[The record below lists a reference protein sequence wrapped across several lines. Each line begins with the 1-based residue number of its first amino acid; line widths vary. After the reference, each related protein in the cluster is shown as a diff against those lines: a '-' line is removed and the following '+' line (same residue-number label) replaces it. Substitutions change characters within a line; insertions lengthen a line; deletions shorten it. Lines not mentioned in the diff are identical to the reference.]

1 MNWVLRFKDD
11 YLKLLAGLLVVLI
24 LLEWVSGVREALQ
37 LDTVTTPIETPV
49 VKQAKASQ
57 TVKNPAALTVSFFG
71 DYVPSGVDAAG
82 VKRSSLNLSVVG
94 ILFASEATESHVMLE
109 LSDHTVKLF
118 RVGDTVPG
126 GAIIKRITPEGI
138 LLMHDGVMESLSLP
152 KNELFFSPLPE
163 ALKQD

>member
-1 MNWVLRFKDD
+1 MNWIRRFKDD
-11 YLKLLAGLLVVLI
+11 YLKLLAGLIVVLI
-24 LLEWVSGVREALQ
+24 MIEWVSGVRAALQ
-37 LDTVTTPIETPV
+37 LDTATIPTEAPV
-49 VKQAKASQ
+49 IKRAKAPR

-71 DYVPSGVDAAG
+71 DYVPSEVGAAG
-82 VKRSSLNLSVVG
+82 VKRSSLKLSVVG
-94 ILFASEATESHVMLE
+94 ILFASEAAASHVMLE